1 MHHAPRHAR
10 FSYVAAAAL
19 CLGGCTSPTDY
30 VKNGFKVGP
39 EYTPAKADVAPQWI
53 ESGDPRVV
61 SRAADL
67 GHWWGV
73 FNDPALDDL
82 IDRAYSQNVN
92 LQEYGTRIL
101 QARAQLAITKGELFP
116 QAQSVSGGY
125 SRQGG
130 PSFQLYNNW
139 SLGFNLAWELDFWGL
154 YRRQVQSADAQLEN
168 SLENYDAVLVT
179 LLADTAQYYIAM
191 REAQERVELAKENA
205 KLQREVLKI
214 VQTRFEAGAVH
225 ALDVYQQKS
234 ALAATEA
241 LVPTLEIGL
250 RQTQDQLCTLQGI
263 PPVDLEVRLGKR
275 PIPEAPG
282 GVALDIPAQL
292 LRRRPDVRAAER
304 AAASQAEQIG
314 IAEAEFYPHISLNG
328 TLGYSSAKLPQLFT
342 PGNFTSVGGPSLSWN
357 VLNYGRISNN
367 VSLQDARFQ
376 QTLLDYRTAVLT
388 ANQEVEDGLAAFLR
402 SQEQH
407 SRFAEAVVAAKQ
419 AYQIVI
425 SQYQA
430 GAVDY
435 TRLAQVQSNLVT
447 LEDAEAQARGSIA
460 MGLVQVYRALGGGWE
475 IRLAKDAA
483 PAAPQP
489 PAKG

>member
-1 MHHAPRHAR
+1 MHHASRHAR
-10 FSYVAAAAL
+10 FSCVAAAAWCL
-19 CLGGCTSPTDY
+19 CGCTSLPDY
-30 VKNGFKVGP
+30 VNNGCKVGP
-39 EYTPAKADVAPQWI
+39 EYTAAKADVASQWI

-67 GHWWGV
+67 GRWWSV
-73 FNDPALDDL
+73 FSDPALDEL

-101 QARAQLAITKGELFP
+101 QARAQLAIAKGELFP
-116 QAQSVSGGY
+116 QAQSISGGY

-130 PSFQLYNNW
+130 PAFQLYNNW

-154 YRRQVQSADAQLEN
+154 YRRQVQSANAKLEN

-191 REAQERVELAKENA
+191 RQAQERIELANENA
-205 KLQREVLKI
+205 RLQRDVLKI
-214 VQTRFEAGAVH
+214 IQTRFEAGAVH

-234 ALAATEA
+234 TLAATEA
-241 LVPTLEIGL
+241 AVPALEIAL
-250 RQTQDQLCTLQGI
+250 RQSQDELCTLQGI
-263 PPVDLEVRLGKR
+263 PPVDLRSHLGLR
-275 PIPEAPG
+275 PIPVAPG
-282 GVALDIPAQL
+282 GVAVDIPAEL

-304 AAASQAEQIG
+304 AAAAQAEQIG

-342 PGNFTSVGGPSLSWN
+342 PGNFTTVGGPSLSWN
-357 VLNYGRISNN
+357 ILNYGRISDN
-367 VSLQDARFQ
+367 VSMQDARFQ
-376 QTLLDYRTAVLT
+376 QTLLDYRNAVLA

-402 SQEQH
+402 SQEQCR
-407 SRFAEAVVAAKQ
+407 RFAEGVVAAKQ

-435 TRLAQVQSNLVT
+435 TRLAQVQSNLVM

-475 IRLAKDAA
+475 IRLSQS
-483 PAAPQP
+483 PPGAPQP